1 MPALRSGG
9 RTGGRMNKNKFWKWK
24 VANRSP
30 DGPDNPEETVEER
43 TLLLDGAIAE
53 QSWFDDD
60 ITPALF
66 RDELNSGKGNITVWI
81 NSPGGDCFAA
91 AQIYNML
98 RDYAGKVTVKI
109 DGIAASAA
117 SVIAMAG
124 DDVQVSPV
132 SMIMIHNPA
141 TVAMGDH
148 TDMQKAIEMLDSV
161 KDSIIDAYALKTG
174 LSRNKLS
181 QLMDNETWMD
191 STEAVRLGFADSVI
205 ERDSL
210 YSKKDEPDEDDPDE
224 GGRSEETP
232 EKKKPDEDEPE
243 KDSPE
248 KEKDPEEDDPEKEKK
263 QKASMLF
270 SSRLMDEAVINKVAY
285 HYRKLEEK
293 EAEPEKKEPE
303 GHKVTDCMERLNLI
317 KNFM

>member
-1 MPALRSGG
+1 M
-9 RTGGRMNKNKFWKWK
+9 NKFWRWK
-24 VANRSP
+24 VHNKVP
-30 DGPDNPEETVEER
+30 DPDNPDETVEER
-43 TLLLDGAIAE
+43 TLLLDGAIASE
-53 QSWFDDD
+53 SWFDDD

-66 RDELNSGKGNITVWI
+66 RDELTSGKGDITVWI

-98 RDYAGKVTVKI
+98 RDYKGKVTVKI

-124 DDVQVSPV
+124 DNVLVSPV

-148 TDMQKAIEMLDSV
+148 TEMQKAIEMLDSV

-191 STEAVRLGFADSVI
+191 STEAVKLGFADSVI

-210 YSKKDEPDEDDPDE
+210 YSEKDDNPDEDGPDE
-224 GGRSEETP
+224 GGEEE
-232 EKKKPDEDEPE
+232 EKEEDSPGQDSPDKEKEDV
-243 KDSPE
+243 PE
-248 KEKDPEEDDPEKEKK
+248 KEKDKPKK
-263 QKASMLF
+263 NAMLF
-270 SSRLMDEAVINKVAY
+270 SRRLVAEAAFNKIAD
-285 HYRKLEEK
+285 HYSKLEEK
-293 EAEPEKKEPE
+293 EAEQKKPTT
-303 GHKVTDCMERLNLI
+303 GYKVSECMERLNLI